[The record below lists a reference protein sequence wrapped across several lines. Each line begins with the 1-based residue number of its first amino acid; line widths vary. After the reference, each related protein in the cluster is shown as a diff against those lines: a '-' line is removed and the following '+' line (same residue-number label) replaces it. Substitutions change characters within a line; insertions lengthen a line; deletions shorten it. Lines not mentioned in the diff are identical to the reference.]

1 VAFRLTGTP
10 GELAAIFAGGGRRK
24 LRAHIEGSRMKLWR
38 VSRAS
43 RQGPTLAQAVAAGGD
58 FSLQAVLALVTAV
71 APDAG
76 AGAIIAFDDGD
87 SPITAVATRRGAI
100 VLRRGIEQPQAILH
114 APEQELVAL
123 LVGLA
128 PGTPIRV
135 SGDAAL
141 ASAFVTRLHR
151 GQGLV

>member
-1 VAFRLTGTP
+1 MRARRVDRPRHRGRHGRP
-10 GELAAIFAGGGRRK
+10 GGHGSPLAHRDA
-24 LRAHIEGSRMKLWR
+24 RAVWR

-43 RQGPTLAQAVAAGGD
+43 RQGPTLAQAVAA
-58 FSLQAVLALVTAV
+58 
-71 APDAG
+71 
-76 AGAIIAFDDGD
+76 
-87 SPITAVATRRGAI
+87 RRGAI

-128 PGTPIRV
+128 PSTPIRV

-141 ASAFVTRLHR
+141 ASAFITRLHR